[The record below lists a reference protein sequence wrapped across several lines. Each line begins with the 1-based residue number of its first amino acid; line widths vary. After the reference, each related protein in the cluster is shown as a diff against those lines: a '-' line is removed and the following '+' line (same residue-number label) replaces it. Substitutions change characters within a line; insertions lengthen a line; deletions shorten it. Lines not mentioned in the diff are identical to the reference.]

1 MNIKFLLD
9 ENMPFALIDQ
19 LEKRGYSVEHLKKIG
34 KGGIK
39 NGAVYK
45 LAEENKMWIV
55 TRDADFQNY
64 YKFISH
70 NIGGIILIKLT
81 ITKTGHLLKTIER
94 VLDKYIDKLSG
105 KHLIIVGDET
115 IRIY

>member
-9 ENMPFALIDQ
+9 GNMPFALIDQ

-64 YKFISH
+64 YKLISY

-81 ITKTGHLLKTIER
+81 IIKTHTDLLKM
-94 VLDKYIDKLSG
+94 LWN
-105 KHLIIVGDET
+105 
-115 IRIY
+115 